1 MRFMEEMT
9 MGASNTWMRSAASQ
23 STVTAGKRKVRRVLI
38 VDDHPIVRQGLRRV
52 MENEDDLAVCGEA
65 ETARDARAAIKEQ
78 NPDVI
83 IADIS
88 LKQGDGIELVR
99 DVRAHHPQLPILVL
113 SMHDEAIYAERML
126 SAGANGYIMKQ
137 AASEQ
142 FLISLRRVL
151 DGGIYV
157 SEAVGN
163 NMIQKFAAGG
173 SYISATPIDR
183 LSNRELQILHMI
195 GKGMSTRETA
205 HSLNLSIK
213 TVESHRQRIKRKL
226 NLTTGTQLVQY
237 AVNWF
242 TGREA
247 GSVSHVARESAAP
260 SADSAVG

>member
-1 MRFMEEMT
+1 
-9 MGASNTWMRSAASQ
+9 MG
-23 STVTAGKRKVRRVLI
+23 GKQPVRRILI

-52 MENEDDLAVCGEA
+52 MENEADLMVCGEA
-65 ETARDARAAIKEQ
+65 ESVRDARQAIREL
-78 NPDVI
+78 NPDAM

-99 DVRAHHPQLPILVL
+99 DVRAHHPHLPILVL
-113 SMHDEAIYAERML
+113 SMHDEAIYAERLL
-126 SAGANGYIMKQ
+126 SAGSNGYIMKQ

-142 FLISLRRVL
+142 FLAALRRVL

-163 NMIQKFAAGG
+163 NMIQRFAAGG
-173 SYISATPIDR
+173 AYISSNPIDR

-195 GKGMSTRETA
+195 GKGMSTREA
-205 HSLNLSIK
+205 ALSLNLSIK

-226 NLTTGTQLVQY
+226 NLSTGTQLIQY

-242 TGREA
+242 TGRASQPLDFEQA
-247 GSVSHVARESAAP
+247 SL
-260 SADSAVG
+260 

>member
-1 MRFMEEMT
+1 MLMA
-9 MGASNTWMRSAASQ
+9 ASNTWARSPASP
-23 STVTAGKRKVRRVLI
+23 SGTSNGKRKVRRVLI

-52 MENEDDLAVCGEA
+52 MENEEDLVVCGEA
-65 ETARDARAAIKEQ
+65 ETARDARIAIRELKPEV
-78 NPDVI
+78 VI
-83 IADIS
+83 VDIS
-88 LKQGDGIELVR
+88 LKQGDGIELVK
-99 DVRAHHPQLPILVL
+99 DARAHHPQLPILVL
-113 SMHDEAIYAERML
+113 SMHDETIYAERML

-137 AASEQ
+137 AASDQ

-173 SYISATPIDR
+173 SYISSNPIDR

-205 HSLNLSIK
+205 QALNLSIK
-213 TVESHRQRIKRKL
+213 TIESHRQRIKRKL
-226 NLTTGTQLVQY
+226 NLATGTQLVQY

-242 TGREA
+242 TGRE
-247 GSVSHVARESAAP
+247 GSESVPPAAKDESSP
-260 SADSAVG
+260 